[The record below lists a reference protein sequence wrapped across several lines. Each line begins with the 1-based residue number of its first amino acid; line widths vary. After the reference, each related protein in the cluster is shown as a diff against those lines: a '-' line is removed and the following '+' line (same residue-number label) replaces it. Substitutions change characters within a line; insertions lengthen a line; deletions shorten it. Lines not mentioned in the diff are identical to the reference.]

1 MAQKMHSF
9 LNAGREIERK
19 QTLEGKTFLAED
31 K

>member
-9 LNAGREIERK
+9 LNISMEIERK
-19 QTLEGKTFLAED
+19 QTLEGKTFLVED